1 MWNPQ
6 LLKEN
11 LSISNDIRSIKLS
24 NRASGWNAFGNALN
38 WKLFFCILPA
48 FLPLTIVNFTSDY
61 FAVDTHVANWKSSI
75 FNLSQGRATSSIR
88 RSLFLSTYPMAFPRP
103 CTNPK
108 TRKRNMTRKKW
119 WRVIPENKFIHALQ
133 LRQKMCFFV
142 SYFVHLLVVL
152 RRPIK
157 QYVCLWFDC
166 NYPQLRQ

>member
-1 MWNPQ
+1 MIFEDSEP
-6 LLKEN
+6 
-11 LSISNDIRSIKLS
+11 SIKLS

-61 FAVDTHVANWKSSI
+61 FAVDTVDTHVANLKSFI

-108 TRKRNMTRKKW
+108 TRKRNVTRKKMVKSDP
-119 WRVIPENKFIHALQ
+119 RKQIHSRITIAA
-133 LRQKMCFFV
+133 RSVF
-142 SYFVHLLVVL
+142 LLFL
-152 RRPIK
+152 ISSI
-157 QYVCLWFDC
+157 CLLC
-166 NYPQLRQ
+166 

>member
-1 MWNPQ
+1 MIFEDSEP
-6 LLKEN
+6 
-11 LSISNDIRSIKLS
+11 SIKLS

-61 FAVDTHVANWKSSI
+61 FAVDTVDTHVANLKSFI

-108 TRKRNMTRKKW
+108 TRKRNVTRKKNGEEW
-119 WRVIPENKFIHALQ
+119 S
-133 LRQKMCFFV
+133 QKTNSFTHYNCGKKCVFVV

-157 QYVCLWFDC
+157 QYVCLWFD
-166 NYPQLRQ
+166 